1 MITVILMAF
10 GFMLFIVIAMAVG
23 VLLGRKPISGS
34 CGGLSAIGM
43 KSACDVCGGN
53 DEVCEKEK
61 LKKRAV
67 ANENT
72 QGLTYNAAEID
83 KNNHENS

>member
-1 MITVILMAF
+1 MMTTLLMAF
-10 GFMLFIVIAMAVG
+10 GFILFIVIAMAVG
-23 VLLGRKPISGS
+23 VLMGRKPISGS

-61 LKKRAV
+61 LKNKQLAD
-67 ANENT
+67 ENAKE
-72 QGLTYNAAEID
+72 LTYNAAEQNN
-83 KNNHENS
+83 KNSGK

>member
-1 MITVILMAF
+1 MMTVLLMAF
-10 GFMLFIVIAMAVG
+10 CFMLFIVVVMAVG
-23 VLLGRKPISGS
+23 VLMGRKPIAGS

-61 LKKRAV
+61 LKNRGLV
-67 ANENT
+67 NENT
-72 QGLTYNAAEID
+72 QDLTYNAAESN
-83 KNNHENS
+83 KNNSENS

>member
-1 MITVILMAF
+1 MMTLMLLAF

-61 LKKRAV
+61 LKKSQSGNVNAKS
-67 ANENT
+67 
-72 QGLTYNAAEID
+72 LTYNAAELD
-83 KNNHENS
+83 KKQSQ

>member
-1 MITVILMAF
+1 MMTVVLMAF
-10 GFMLFIVIAMAVG
+10 GFMLFIVVAMAVG

-61 LKKRAV
+61 LKKRTA
-67 ANENT
+67 ADENT
-72 QGLTYNAAEID
+72 QDLTYNAAELD

>member
-1 MITVILMAF
+1 MMTVLLMAF

-61 LKKRAV
+61 LKNRA
-67 ANENT
+67 AADENP
-72 QGLTYNAAEID
+72 QDLTYNAAESN
-83 KNNHENS
+83 KNNHEKS

>member
-1 MITVILMAF
+1 MALGGLM
-10 GFMLFIVIAMAVG
+10 
-23 VLLGRKPISGS
+23 GRKPITGS

-43 KSACDVCGGN
+43 KTACDVCGGS

-61 LKKRAV
+61 LKNQSA

-72 QGLTYNAAEID
+72 DDLTYNAVD
-83 KNNHENS
+83 SSNK

>member
-1 MITVILMAF
+1 MITVLVMAF
-10 GFMLFIVIAMAVG
+10 GFMLFIVVAMAVG
-23 VLLGRKPISGS
+23 VLLGRKPITGS

-67 ANENT
+67 ADENVHD
-72 QGLTYNAAEID
+72 LTYNAADSD
-83 KNNHENS
+83 KK